1 MEKQS
6 KLKRTWADGKAEAM
20 ALNIEQGLF
29 GLDCVDHHAVLGVSI
44 DADAKL
50 IRKRY
55 LKLARRLH
63 PDSYTEESEGD
74 RQHAAELLSKLV
86 NPAYEQLSSDK
97 NLSEYLLLLKLKGQQ
112 ALRQQETVVL
122 SSAIARTVAASRGDV
137 DQAYRKAVHDLAE
150 TQYEHLDHMEEITG
164 QLSELNLVYVMRKAN
179 NGEFAAPTASSPSSA
194 SPANASP
201 PSTSSERNAPKPPA
215 TKDAIVA
222 SYVRRAHEF
231 EKKNNFNA
239 AVKEL
244 RDALQLSPK
253 NAIAHSRLGLI
264 YFKTKQTTMAKI
276 HFRKALELNPEDTT
290 AQEGMRRLE
299 APEPSPAESKRRAK
313 ATGNAAKASKDTPK
327 DGKSGG
333 GLFGLF
339 GNKKK

>member
-1 MEKQS
+1 
-6 KLKRTWADGKAEAM
+6 M

-55 LKLARRLH
+55 LTLARRLH
-63 PDSYTEESEGD
+63 PDSYTKESEGD

-86 NPAYEQLSSDK
+86 NPAYEQLSSEK

-112 ALRQQETVVL
+112 ALRQQETIIL
-122 SSAIARTVAASRGDV
+122 SSAAARTVAASRGDV
-137 DQAYRKAVHDLAE
+137 DQAYRKAVHELAE
-150 TQYEHLDHMEEITG
+150 TQYQQLDQMEEITG

-179 NGEFAAPTASSPSSA
+179 NGDFAAPTASPTTNA
-194 SPANASP
+194 SPANGAPSSP
-201 PSTSSERNAPKPPA
+201 PSERNAPKPPA

-264 YFKTKQTTMAKI
+264 YYKTKQTTMAKI
-276 HFRKALELNPEDTT
+276 HFRKALELNPEDAT

-299 APEPSPAESKRRAK
+299 APEPNPAEDKRGAK
-313 ATGNAAKASKDTPK
+313 ATGKAAKSSSKDTPK